1 MANMDLLSTCP
12 QCRGVW
18 LTSTMNGGYCH
29 VCAGHREAALRRA
42 QQVKPTN
49 VVHRQHVALH
59 NEAKRGIKEARLMSR
74 MLEGETR
81 RL

>member
-18 LTSTMNGGYCH
+18 LTSTMQGGYCH
-29 VCAGHREAALRRA
+29 VCSGHREAALRRA
-42 QQVKPTN
+42 QLVKTTN
-49 VVHRQHVALH
+49 VVHKHHVALH
-59 NEAKRGIKEARLMSR
+59 NEAKRGIKKAGHVSR